1 MQQIVGAN
9 HLRIRVREDRKRI
22 SHLLREASA
31 DFRRINAD
39 RGDAQA
45 FGIKIIQPLLET
57 PQLGVAQKSPI
68 TAIKNE
74 HRAFGLR
81 ARQQLAEAHWFAVLV
96 GKGEVGRPLRYVRCG
111 L

>member
-1 MQQIVGAN
+1 MQQVVGTN
-9 HLRIRVREDRKRI
+9 DLGVRIRKQSKRI
-22 SHLLREASA
+22 SHLLSQATA

-39 RGDAQA
+39 RSQVESHC
-45 FGIKIIQPLLET
+45 IEVTQPLLET

-68 TAIKNE
+68 TTVENE

-81 ARQQLAEAHWFAVLV
+81 ARQQLAEAHWFSILV
-96 GKGEVGRPLRYVRCG
+96 GKGEVRRPLRYVRRG